1 MTNIIS
7 LDSKLKLSR
16 DKKAKLIKK
25 RKLLAV
31 QKVFQCT
38 QCSFKCEKC
47 GSQISLAHHIKEN
60 NSRSIKVSYRLCESC
75 MEEFNDYIEKIKG
88 KRDSDSYWHNDAWTD
103 VWKTWVDYQNA
114 IDCYLKSKEFM
125 QLIQELKKNEPNK

>member
-47 GSQISLAHHIKEN
+47 GAQISLAHHIKEN
-60 NSRSIKVSYRLCESC
+60 DSRSIKV
-75 MEEFNDYIEKIKG
+75 
-88 KRDSDSYWHNDAWTD
+88 
-103 VWKTWVDYQNA
+103 
-114 IDCYLKSKEFM
+114 
-125 QLIQELKKNEPNK
+125 